1 MLCLSVK
8 GYSRILPD
16 TLGGANFYSQ
26 QEGEE
31 VLAHGKKY
39 LDLNIRSLDKYNRRV
54 SRQQEKLLN
63 KLKRKE
69 KVYAEKLKRKDSA
82 SYVRYQ
88 QQSLSFDSISR
99 INKSSA
105 NISRIRSGSNVD
117 SLVAIQKFL
126 GEKAPFS
133 TELNSN
139 AYTDKLGTLKS
150 DQQYNSYIGE
160 LINQRF
166 NNLKNINVNAKN
178 IGGFKSIDKQVFYAK
193 EKTKVFRQ
201 INDEPSKVEEQ
212 ALEILHGQRGFDKW
226 MEQASGRKM
235 PAGSLGASDLEK
247 MGYQTK
253 RQVTE
258 QLQQKFGA
266 NIGGVQQNMGKQIN
280 DYQDKIKKL
289 QTNANSVKQT
299 KQSIHQLRSLNKP
312 SFRINPMRGLP
323 LSKRIEKQFSW
334 QTNRATIDGKP
345 AILQMAA
352 MAGYK
357 HTPHLIYGVGIA
369 TAIGLGQNWSNI
381 KFSFEGIGVR
391 TFVEW
396 QWQYGIGAY
405 AGYERM
411 FKQAAFIKNSEI
423 IPVQKENPHSTSAY
437 NESILI
443 GLTKRYRINDKMNG
457 CIQVLYDT
465 WYKEKGL
472 RTPIQLRI
480 TTIR

>member
-1 MLCLSVK
+1 MLCLSVN

-39 LDLNIRSLDKYNRRV
+39 LDLNIRSLDKYNKRV
-54 SRQQEKLLN
+54 SRQQKKLLN

-99 INKSSA
+99 INRTSA
-105 NISRIRSGSNVD
+105 NISRIRGGSNVD

-126 GEKAPFS
+126 DEKTPFS

-139 AYTDKLGTLKS
+139 TYTDKLGTLKS
-150 DQQYNSYIGE
+150 DQQYNSYIGD

-166 NNLKNINVNAKN
+166 NNLKNIKVNAKN
-178 IGGFKSIDKQVFYAK
+178 IGGFKAIDKQVFYAK
-193 EKTKVFRQ
+193 EKIKVFRQ

-212 ALEILHGQRGFDKW
+212 ALEILQGQQGFDKW

-235 PAGSLGASDLEK
+235 PSGSLGASDLEK

-258 QLQQKFGA
+258 QLQQKFG
-266 NIGGVQQNMGKQIN
+266 NNLGGVQQNMGKQIN
-280 DYQDKIKKL
+280 DYQSKIKEFKIA
-289 QTNANSVKQT
+289 ANTAKQT
-299 KQSIHQLRSLNKP
+299 KESVSQLKNLNKP
-312 SFRINPMRGLP
+312 SFKINPMRGLP
-323 LSKRIEKQFSW
+323 FSKRIEKQFSW
-334 QTNRATIDGKP
+334 QTNRATIGKP

-369 TAIGLGQNWSNI
+369 TAIGLGQNWYNI
-381 KFSFEGIGVR
+381 KFSFEGLGVR
-391 TFVEW
+391 SFAEW

-405 AGYERM
+405 SGYERM
-411 FKQAAFIKNSEI
+411 FKQAAFINKGEMISQ
-423 IPVQKENPHSTSAY
+423 QKENKHSASSY
-437 NESILI
+437 NESVLI
-443 GLTKRYRINDKMNG
+443 GLVKRYRVSEKMNG
-457 CIQVLYDT
+457 SIQLLYDI

-472 RTPIQLRI
+472 RTPIQLRLATNI
-480 TTIR
+480 N